1 MRPFALTLSLVF
13 LVTSCRRS
21 GDGPVPAGSVP
32 AAKEPGIVAGAE
44 EGAVSVATLPTGP
57 VSFNDSIQPL
67 MSEACYHCH
76 GPDSGTREPK
86 DEPLRLD
93 REEHAF
99 AEREDGKPVIVPG
112 KPEESPLVRYI
123 RSDDPELQMP
133 PPKSHRQLKPEEKEL
148 IERWIAEGA
157 VFEDHWAFVPPVKK
171 AAPEIPGD
179 TWSRNPVDRFV
190 LEKLHANGL
199 EPAPAEDP
207 RVLIRRATLDLTGL
221 LPEPADV
228 EAFVAD
234 PSDAAYEAYLD
245 KLMASPRYAEHR
257 ARYWLDYVRYADTHG
272 LHFDNLRSIWPY
284 RDYLIRSFQQNK
296 PFDRFV
302 TEQLAG
308 DLLPARNLDEL
319 VATGYIRCNVST
331 NEGGTIPEEIQVNN
345 TRDRAEAF
353 GGAFLGLTV
362 GCAACHD
369 HKFDPTS
376 TKDFYSL
383 GAFFNNTAEKSWDEN
398 IRDPAPVL
406 RIPAADKIPALED
419 ALARRHDPA
428 AKYEQL
434 RGNAGSALREQMAA
448 GLRPRGVPADD
459 LRVRLRFDE
468 GDGDLVGNSA
478 PNADPASY
486 TVETNPL
493 VWGENSWLW
502 PSMRM
507 DLNSRLAMPEQGDF
521 EAGQPFSAS
530 FWAMTRVKTGNAD
543 TGTGSML
550 SRMGDMQRDA
560 HRGWDLFLEG
570 GKFIVHIVHRWPEA
584 AIRVETQPFP
594 RGGWQHVGFTYD
606 GSSKAAGVKIFV
618 DGREVPLSV
627 TNDTMQPGQTIRTDA
642 PLHVG
647 RREDTQPLR
656 ETRYQD
662 LRLYQ
667 RALSPEEFA
676 RLPFEDLAS
685 EIIARQPDSAKWT
698 SDERFI
704 VLERWFLG
712 SALPEAEQ
720 LRSEL
725 ARIDAEIAEITRD
738 GVPTLV
744 AREESSPAYA
754 AILDRGVYSSRK
766 ERVGAATPEFL
777 PPMHDGLPANR
788 LGLARWL
795 FQEDQPLLGRVTVN
809 RMWQELFGTGIVET
823 ADDFGIMGT
832 RPSHPA
838 LLDWLAVEFRDS
850 GWDMHHI
857 YKLMLTSATY
867 RQSHA
872 VTPEKLEKDDK
883 NRLLS
888 RGPRYRM
895 DAEVLRDSALQASGL
910 LVEKVGG
917 PPVKPYQPPGIWD
930 AVSMPESN
938 TKKYEVDSGESL
950 YRRSMYSF
958 WKRFAPPPSLET
970 FDAQAREVVCTRRAR
985 TNTPLQ
991 ALVTM
996 NDPQFVEAARK
1007 LAERAIKT
1015 APDDAARFDFMA
1027 QVTLGRALRDSEKP
1041 AFSKSVETFRTH
1053 FAGNPDDAAG
1063 LLTTGASP
1071 ADPGLPAADIATWTL
1086 VANQFLNLD
1095 EYVTK

>member
-1 MRPFALTLSLVF
+1 MRERPDDGGLGAA
-13 LVTSCRRS
+13 S
-21 GDGPVPAGSVP
+21 GAIATTAGHGP
-32 AAKEPGIVAGAE
+32 I
-44 EGAVSVATLPTGP
+44 
-57 VSFNDSIQPL
+57 SFNESIQPL

-86 DEPLRLD
+86 DDPLRLD
-93 REEHAF
+93 REEDAF
-99 AEREDGKPVIVPG
+99 AKRKDGKAAIVPG
-112 KPEESPLVRYI
+112 KPDESSLVQVI
-123 RSDDPELQMP
+123 RSADPDVRMP
-133 PPKSHRQLKPEEKEL
+133 PPKSHRQLKPDEIDL
-148 IERWIAEGA
+148 LERWVAEGA
-157 VFEDHWAFVPPVKK
+157 VFEEHWAFVPPVKK
-171 AAPEIPGD
+171 SPPEQEGD
-179 TWSRNPVDRFV
+179 RWSRNPIDRFI
-190 LEKLHANGL
+190 LEKLRANGL
-199 EPAPAEDP
+199 QPAPPEDP

-221 LPEPADV
+221 LPEPGDV
-228 EAFVAD
+228 EAFAAN
-234 PSDAAYEAYLD
+234 PSDEAYEAYLD
-245 KLMASPRYAEHR
+245 KLLQSPRYAEHR
-257 ARYWLDYVRYADTHG
+257 TRYWLDYVRYADTHG

-284 RDYLIRSFQQNK
+284 RDYLIRSFQRNK

-308 DLLPARNLDEL
+308 DLLPAKSMDEL
-319 VATGYIRCNVST
+319 IATGYIRSNVST

-369 HKFDPTS
+369 HKFDPIS

-398 IRDPAPVL
+398 IQDPAPVL
-406 RIPAADKIPALED
+406 RIPPAARIPELEQ

-428 AKYEQL
+428 ARYEQL
-434 RGNAGSALREQMAA
+434 RGNVESVFRESLAA
-448 GLRPRGVPADD
+448 GLKPEPVSPDG
-459 LRVRLRFDE
+459 LEVRLKFDE
-468 GDGDLVGNSA
+468 GAGDVVKNSA
-478 PNADPASY
+478 PDARPASY
-486 TVETNPL
+486 KVETNPL
-493 VWGENSWLW
+493 AWGENSWLW

-507 DLNSRLAMPEQGDF
+507 DINSRLALPEQGDF
-521 EAGQPFSAS
+521 EADQAFSAS

-550 SRMGDMQRDA
+550 SRMGDMQRNA

-570 GKFIVHIVHRWPEA
+570 GKFIVHIVHRWPEN
-584 AIRVETQPFP
+584 AIRVESEPFP
-594 RGGWQHVGFTYD
+594 RGNWQHVGFTYD

-618 DGREVPLSV
+618 DGREVPV
-627 TNDTMQPGQTIRTDA
+627 RITNDSLQPGQTIRTDV

-662 LRLYQ
+662 LRVYH
-667 RALSPEEFA
+667 RALTPDEFA
-676 RLPFEDLAS
+676 RLPYEDLAS
-685 EIIARQPDSAKWT
+685 EILGREPDSSKWT
-698 SDERFI
+698 SDEKF
-704 VLERWFLG
+704 VVYNQWFLG
-712 SALPEAEQ
+712 RAYPEAAA

-725 ARIDAEIAEITRD
+725 ARIDSEIAAITKD
-738 GVPTLV
+738 GVPTLI
-744 AREESSPAYA
+744 AREKESPAYA
-754 AILDRGVYSSRK
+754 SVLNRGVYSSRK
-766 ERVGAATPEFL
+766 ERVGAATPHFL
-777 PPMHDGLPANR
+777 SPMNDGLPGNR
-788 LGLARWL
+788 LGLAQWL
-795 FQEDQPLLGRVTVN
+795 FQGDQPLLGRVTVN

-838 LLDWLAVEFRDS
+838 LLDWLAVEFRES
-850 GWDMHHI
+850 GWDVRHM
-857 YKLMLTSATY
+857 YKLMLMSATY
-867 RQSHA
+867 RQGSA
-872 VTPEKLEKDDK
+872 VTAEKLEKDDK

-888 RGPRYRM
+888 RGPRFRM
-895 DAEVLRDSALQASGL
+895 DAEMLRDSALQASGL
-910 LVEKVGG
+910 LVEKIGG
-917 PPVKPYQPPGIWD
+917 PPVKPYQPAGIWD

-938 TKKYEVDSGESL
+938 TKKYEADHGENL

-1007 LAERAIKT
+1007 LAERAIK
-1015 APDDAARFDFMA
+1015 AVADDNGRIDFMA
-1027 QVTLGRALRDSEKP
+1027 KTTLGRGLRASELP
-1041 AFSKSVETFRTH
+1041 AFTRSLGTFRAH
-1053 FAGNPDDAAG
+1053 FSGRPDEAAG
-1063 LLTTGASP
+1063 LLSTGESP
-1071 ADPGLPAADIATWTL
+1071 VDAALPPAEIATWTM